1 MKKTLTVL
9 LALAMLSSAV
19 MTSCSDATDNAETTA
34 ASSQTSSPDAAS
46 AEELEAEEPQDF
58 YTMTGLP
65 RDLNL
70 NGYDIKFD
78 VEEGNNGTLTARSVW
93 VEEDSGDIVD
103 AAVFERNMN
112 VMEGLNCNI
121 TLLASDTYG
130 SSANT
135 KTRLRTQVQAGSD
148 DVQLAGFYQYYGTVI
163 ATENLVYNMAN
174 FPYND
179 FTRDYWGV
187 GYMDALSY
195 KGAYFFATGP
205 MALRY
210 TGGVYVTYINSN
222 LWNEFYADTNLYDV
236 VRDGK
241 WTYDYLYDV
250 TNATYI
256 DANGNGSAD
265 ASDTYGFILSL
276 QDMVDG
282 MAVGADVKWSE
293 RDSEGNVSIIVN
305 NERSISFYEKLY
317 KLMYN
322 STGAHSATQ
331 DDSVTVMKMFN
342 DGYGMATINKMF
354 QAEIYLRE
362 MEDNYTILPLP
373 KLDETQAEYNS
384 AIHDGC
390 TIFAIPITT
399 GNPDAVSAVLEALAA
414 ESARL
419 VSPAYYDQALKVKYT
434 RDSDSGEMIDLIYS
448 NISTDFAFMY
458 SNNLTDIAHL
468 FRNNI
473 SNKNEALASA
483 MAKSEKAWGK
493 MIERFLEK
501 LDDVIESQG

>member
-1 MKKTLTVL
+1 
-9 LALAMLSSAV
+9 
-19 MTSCSDATDNAETTA
+19 
-34 ASSQTSSPDAAS
+34 
-46 AEELEAEEPQDF
+46 
-58 YTMTGLP
+58 
-65 RDLNL
+65 
-70 NGYDIKFD
+70 
-78 VEEGNNGTLTARSVW
+78 
-93 VEEDSGDIVD
+93 
-103 AAVFERNMN
+103 
-112 VMEGLNCNI
+112 
-121 TLLASDTYG
+121 
-130 SSANT
+130 
-135 KTRLRTQVQAGSD
+135 
-148 DVQLAGFYQYYGTVI
+148 
-163 ATENLVYNMAN
+163 
-174 FPYND
+174 
-179 FTRDYWGV
+179 
-187 GYMDALSY
+187 
-195 KGAYFFATGP
+195 
-205 MALRY
+205 
-210 TGGVYVTYINSN
+210 
-222 LWNEFYADTNLYDV
+222 
-236 VRDGK
+236 
-241 WTYDYLYDV
+241 
-250 TNATYI
+250 
-256 DANGNGSAD
+256 
-265 ASDTYGFILSL
+265 
-276 QDMVDG
+276 
-282 MAVGADVKWSE
+282 
-293 RDSEGNVSIIVN
+293 
-305 NERSISFYEKLY
+305 
-317 KLMYN
+317 
-322 STGAHSATQ
+322 
-331 DDSVTVMKMFN
+331 MKMFN

-501 LDDVIESQG
+501 LDDVIDSQG